1 MLKAPGNPNCENDFD
16 NIEIEYLTLSCPS
29 YKLQM
34 TLLRADS
41 KRNNENFFFFFGN
54 KSAGENYIPNCKFY
68 KNGECENKREKGK
81 RVVCT
86 EDSFTSVAVSG
97 MLITCWSP

>member
-41 KRNNENFFFFFGN
+41 KRNNENFFFFFLATN
-54 KSAGENYIPNCKFY
+54 QLERIIFQTANFIKMES
-68 KNGECENKREKGK
+68 ENKREGEKG
-81 RVVCT
+81 
-86 EDSFTSVAVSG
+86 G
-97 MLITCWSP
+97 L